1 MCWPLACYAL
11 VTMTQLPPGALP
23 FWDDADTFNKHFN
36 PDYTDPANWHEAANF
51 FPLMND
57 ADLDS
62 VVEDIKKNGQIDPI
76 ALFEGKVL
84 DGRHRAIACKRA
96 GKKLTWEIVRPKD
109 PLEFV
114 VSRNSKRRD
123 LTKDQRGGIAAKL
136 VMTEL
141 AAEARLRQEEAGRKH
156 GAEGGRG
163 KKKDK
168 PLGQNYPKG
177 NGRAT
182 ELAAKRIGKVSATY
196 VKDILRLEKK
206 QPGLVERIVAGDVTI
221 RQAKKAADSSFRTG
235 PLSNDFVVSP
245 FSVLDAQA
253 DIWMERKQFWRM
265 RGAVGTHKEQLVP
278 TYRET
283 EGYADSSS
291 FDPVLAECVCL
302 WFCPPGGRV
311 LDPFAG
317 EYVKGIVAAK
327 MGLEYVGIDDEEQ
340 VIANEKQA
348 KKFGVAPMPRW
359 LVGNSEE
366 MSAAGV
372 PEGETFDMVFTS
384 PPYYDL
390 ETYSESETDISA
402 KKAYPAFMESY
413 RRIFEQA
420 VARLKQN
427 RFLIVKVGE
436 IRDKKKPGF
445 YQNFVGDN
453 IKLFLD
459 LGLHYYNE
467 IILFTTRGSVPMHVK
482 RQMNSSRKTGKTHQ
496 NVLCFLKGDD
506 PTTLGQIIRPKI
518 R

>member
-1 MCWPLACYAL
+1 MKFP
-11 VTMTQLPPGALP
+11 VDALP
-23 FWDDADTFNKHFN
+23 FDDQTLEHYFPDWTDEKH
-36 PDYTDPANWHEAANF
+36 WHEAANF
-51 FPLMND
+51 FPLMKD

-76 ALFEGKVL
+76 AIFEGKVL

-96 GKKLTWEIVRPKD
+96 GKKLRWEIVRPKD
-109 PLEFV
+109 PFEFV

-141 AAEARLRQEEAGRKH
+141 ATEARQRQIDARKH

-168 PLGQNYPKG
+168 PSGQNYPKG
-177 NGRAT
+177 NGRAA
-182 ELAAKRIGKVSATY
+182 EIAAKRIGKVSATY
-196 VKDILRLEKK
+196 VKDILRMERK
-206 QPGLVERIVAGDVTI
+206 QPGLVERLVAGDITI
-221 RQAKKAADSSFRTG
+221 RQAKKVTDSSSRTG
-235 PLSNDFVVSP
+235 PLSDKFVVSP

-253 DIWMERKQFWRM
+253 DVWMERKQFWRM

-283 EGYADSSS
+283 EGYAASSS

-327 MGLEYVGIDDEEQ
+327 MGLEYVGIDDEQQ

-348 KKFGVAPMPRW
+348 KKFGVTPMPRW

-372 PEGETFDMVFTS
+372 PAGEAFDMVFTS

-402 KKAYPAFMESY
+402 KKTYPKFMESY
-413 RRIFEQA
+413 RKIFAQA

-445 YQNFVGDN
+445 YRNFVGDN